1 MTIRVFGVTVKRRFL
16 ESAWT
21 RNNLAVSTLL
31 FLALL
36 LAGPG
41 DVAAEEEG
49 PPLLVTAERLTIEG
63 EKNIAVFSGDVR
75 AVRENMT
82 VRSRE
87 LVVHYRSSPGSAEGS
102 GLGEVDRV
110 TAKGDVEI
118 FKEGR
123 RVTGDEADFFAGERK
138 VVVTGHAVLED
149 GKNRIEGDRI
159 VYRLDENVG
168 MVEGSEKKRV
178 KATLFPDK
186 K

>member
-1 MTIRVFGVTVKRRFL
+1 MV
-16 ESAWT
+16 
-21 RNNLAVSTLL
+21 L
-31 FLALL
+31 FPALL
-36 LAGPG
+36 LAGLSAA
-41 DVAAEEEG
+41 AAEEEG

-63 EKNIAVFSGDVR
+63 EKNIAIFSGDVR

-87 LVVHYRSSPGSAEGS
+87 LVVRYRSSPGSAERS

-118 FKEGR
+118 LKEGR